1 MEVITGNS
9 NNFDSLI
16 EKGNVLVDFYA
27 DWCGPCKMLE
37 PELEKVK
44 DEIQIIKVNV
54 DENMELCKR
63 YGVMTIPTII
73 YFKDKDIFNSSIGYI
88 NSDQILDFI
97 KK

>member
-37 PELEKVK
+37 HELEKVK